1 MITNKDR
8 KQRWCLVEKKEH
20 FQKNKT
26 KNVMKEI
33 NVKINK
39 IIVSVDLKQTYKKY
53 S

>member
-8 KQRWCLVEKKEH
+8 KQRWCLVGEKGTLPK
-20 FQKNKT
+20 KTKT

-39 IIVSVDLKQTYKKY
+39 K
-53 S
+53 